1 MATPPAK
8 LEFPIEVIASDVYG
22 QQFFENAQTLTVYP
36 NGVSILLANKL
47 APDSEI
53 IVRNPEMKVETLA
66 SVLGQLRKDASGQV
80 YALAFVKPA
89 RELWRVPIADA
100 GPATTLTLECSTC
113 HSISAVSLSGIEV
126 EMFEAAR
133 ELARACEKCKSS
145 RTWRPTTR
153 EHSDPPSNRV
163 ETPQAPAAAATT
175 EPAKE
180 DRRKTR
186 RMAMKASACIRYA
199 GVEAVVTCEDVSKG
213 GFRFISRKEFPEGTR
228 LEGSVPYT
236 PFGNNIF
243 LPACIVYCRELPDGQ
258 FRHGVAYIKTSGSI
272 GWDSLD
278 IIR

>member
-1 MATPPAK
+1 MAPPPAK
-8 LEFPIEVIASDVYG
+8 VEFSVEVIGSDVYG
-22 QQFFENAQTLTVYP
+22 QQFFESAQTLTVYP
-36 NGVSILLANKL
+36 NGASILLANKL
-47 APDSEI
+47 APESEV
-53 IVRNPEMKVETLA
+53 IVRNPETNVETLA
-66 SVLGQLRKDASGQV
+66 SVIGHLRKDDSGQV
-80 YALAFVKPA
+80 YALAFLKPP
-89 RELWRVPIADA
+89 RELWRAPIADGGQA
-100 GPATTLTLECSTC
+100 KTLTLECSAC
-113 HSISAVSLSGIEV
+113 HSISTVSLSGIEL
-126 EMFEAAR
+126 EMFETAR

-145 RTWRPTTR
+145 RMWRPTTR
-153 EHSDPPSNRV
+153 EHSGPPQKPV
-163 ETPQAPAAAATT
+163 EIQQAPAAAAAN

-180 DRRKTR
+180 ERRKTR

-213 GFRFISRKEFPEGTR
+213 GFRFVSRKEFPEGTR

-243 LPACIVYCRELPDGQ
+243 LPACIVYCRKLPDGQ